1 LWTYH
6 PTKERIE
13 KKIAELPSNVEI
25 LTVRQNAEIVGTLVS
40 SYILK
45 GVREIIGIGIIP
57 GKRNLGFGSM
67 LLKKIRSS
75 FPNDL
80 IILETDNDARD
91 FYLTNS
97 FTIFDEFYIGNRKR
111 YKMRNCEIRITPL
124 ITNYQ
129 AQFESQTY
137 EVYNRSKIRE
147 FTYYPQINSHPKIQ
161 DDPEAI
167 ESFHKSDKY
176 LAWHQDLIVG
186 FIGVRQNYL
195 SHLYVMPEFCRL
207 GIGTNLLAHIQSP
220 RSSDRFLYTA
230 YGNFAAIKIYEDFGF
245 QITEVAYY
253 KIQGEI
259 IQIVKMQQI
268 GS

>member
-25 LTVRQNAEIVGTLVS
+25 LTVRQNTEIVGTLVS

-45 GVREIIGIGIIP
+45 GVREIIGIGVIP

-80 IILETDNDARD
+80 IILETDDDARD

-97 FTIFDEFYIGNRKR
+97 FIILDEFYVGNRKR
-111 YKMRNCEIRITPL
+111 YKMRNSKIKITPQ

-167 ESFHKSDKY
+167 E
-176 LAWHQDLIVG
+176 
-186 FIGVRQNYL
+186 
-195 SHLYVMPEFCRL
+195 
-207 GIGTNLLAHIQSP
+207 T
-220 RSSDRFLYTA
+220 
-230 YGNFAAIKIYEDFGF
+230 
-245 QITEVAYY
+245 
-253 KIQGEI
+253 
-259 IQIVKMQQI
+259 
-268 GS
+268 